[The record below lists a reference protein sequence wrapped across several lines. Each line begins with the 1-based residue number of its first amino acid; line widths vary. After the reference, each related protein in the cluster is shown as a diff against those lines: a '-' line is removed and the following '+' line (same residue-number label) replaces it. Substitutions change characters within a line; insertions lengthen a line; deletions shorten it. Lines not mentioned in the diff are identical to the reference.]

1 MRREEAKWQKACVI
15 IGMLLL
21 SVSATSVSAY
31 YYGKSWREIFLLMMV
46 SVIGYGSVIF
56 SLVQSDINKNL
67 HYDNGQH
74 YTRFSLIFIIG
85 IFCSCLFPLL
95 PSTGW
100 VFPTIALALTV
111 FSNLN
116 TGMIAYAGM
125 LGICVYLANEGS
137 LTFLIYFAVGLIFSV
152 LFDKLDKEY
161 KTGMPTFIAILLYS
175 VIMLGNVVFT
185 SQGILNIEIFMIPFL
200 NVFITL
206 ITLLGVLRFFC
217 AVTVDKEKGQYLEIN
232 DQEFP
237 LLAKY
242 KDEDEQLYYNAIHT
256 AYFAE
261 KIARICSMDIDL
273 AKNGGYYHK
282 IILNECKKQ
291 NKTLEDFCKEYNF
304 PLDAVKLFK
313 EYHYKPKTLEMRE
326 TAVVYLTDAVVSSL
340 MYVISKEENKEKE
353 ISYGAI
359 AAAVLKRKAT
369 SGVLNRSKISIS
381 DLVEIEKMFTGE
393 KLYYDFLRRE

>member
-1 MRREEAKWQKACVI
+1 MRKEEAKWQKACVM

-21 SVSATSVSAY
+21 SVSVTSASAY
-31 YYGKSWREIFLLMMV
+31 YYGKAWREIFLLMII
-46 SVIGYGSVIF
+46 SIIGYGSVIF
-56 SLVQSDINKNL
+56 SMIQSDINNNL

-74 YTRFSLIFIIG
+74 YTRFSLIFITG
-85 IFCSCLFPLL
+85 VLCSCIFPLL

-111 FSNLN
+111 FSNLI
-116 TGMIAYAGM
+116 TGIVAYSGM
-125 LGICVYLANEGS
+125 LGCCVYLANEDS
-137 LTFLIYFAVGLIFSV
+137 LVFLLYFIVGIIFSV
-152 LFDKLDKEY
+152 LFDRLDKEY
-161 KTGMPTFIAILLYS
+161 KTGIPTFTAILLYGI
-175 VIMLGNVVFT
+175 IMLGNVVLT
-185 SQGILNIEIFMIPFL
+185 SQGVMDIEMFMIPLL

-217 AVTVDKEKGQYLEIN
+217 AVTIDKEKGQYLEIN

-242 KDEDEQLYYNAIHT
+242 KEEDEQLYYNAIHT

-261 KIARICSMDIDL
+261 KIARLCNMDIDL

-282 IILNECKKQ
+282 IIVNECKKQ
-291 NKTLEDFCKEYNF
+291 NKSLEEFCKDYNF
-304 PLDAVKLFK
+304 PPAAVKLFE

-353 ISYGAI
+353 ISYGTI
-359 AAAVLKRKAT
+359 AAAVLKRKTT
-369 SGVLNRSKISIS
+369 SGVLNKSNISIS
-381 DLVEIEKMFTGE
+381 DLVEMEKMFTGE